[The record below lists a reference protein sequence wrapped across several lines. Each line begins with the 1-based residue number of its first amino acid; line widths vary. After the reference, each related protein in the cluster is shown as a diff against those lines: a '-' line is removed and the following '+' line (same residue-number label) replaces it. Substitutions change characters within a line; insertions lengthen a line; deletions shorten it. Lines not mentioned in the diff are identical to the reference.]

1 MARLLVC
8 VSFDF
13 DAMSGLMARGLTTP
27 NYISRG
33 EFGPVAIPRILDLLK
48 KYGVK
53 STFFSPGF
61 TIETYPAQNEAILE
75 AGHEIGHHGWTHL
88 PPHKMTREQEEA
100 NLVRGNETIKKLTG
114 KYARGYRSPSW
125 DLSENSVDL
134 LLKHG
139 FVYESSL
146 MGNDYTPY
154 RCRQGDVVDIDKP
167 LIFGNA
173 TRLIEIPIAWS
184 LDDFPHFEFLRMET
198 QLMPGLMN
206 ANHVI
211 ENWINDF
218 VYMKAHLEWGVLTYT
233 LHPYVIGRGHR
244 MMALEKL
251 LKAVAEGGGVFVTM
265 EDAAREYDQ
274 RHPLGG

>member
-8 VSFDF
+8 VTFDF

-134 LLKHG
+134 LVKHG

-198 QLMPGLMN
+198 RDADHRLLDAVDTPFRNPLFSAMARSELEIEMHPACATARRVAAPQFSRSYFVPQPNIGLQ
-206 ANHVI
+206 V
-211 ENWINDF
+211 E
-218 VYMKAHLEWGVLTYT
+218 
-233 LHPYVIGRGHR
+233 
-244 MMALEKL
+244 
-251 LKAVAEGGGVFVTM
+251 
-265 EDAAREYDQ
+265 
-274 RHPLGG
+274 